1 VIASLCHCLALSC
14 SLAALCC
21 AALPAAAQGGMLRV
35 QLNSDIRSTD
45 PGTNRDDNT
54 DGVVLHIVE
63 GLVALREDTS
73 IGPLLAS
80 RVDVSP
86 DGLSYT
92 FTLRDGVKFTTA
104 RR

>member
-1 VIASLCHCLALSC
+1 MIASLCHRLVLSC
-14 SLAALCC
+14 SLAALCG
-21 AALPAAAQGGMLRV
+21 AAAPVLAQGSAMLRV

-80 RVDVSP
+80 RIDV
-86 DGLSYT
+86 
-92 FTLRDGVKFTTA
+92 
-104 RR
+104 